1 MPVPLASIDEDTK
14 RLSADEKKEQMNL
27 DFNDEKI
34 SKKKLHELDSAD
46 IASIIE
52 TEKTEMLS
60 HDDIA
65 SKHKISTALAGRIIR
80 ANKKNKDFIKK
91 RQHKEHEDIELR
103 TAIKQLIGDW
113 DEDEDG
119 MLSLGRLQKKL
130 KEETEIVC
138 SVTTVRKIMRNEL
151 GLRFKKVK
159 QLAPQTNKLKNVL
172 CRMRYAMIML

>member
-1 MPVPLASIDEDTK
+1 
-14 RLSADEKKEQMNL
+14 
-27 DFNDEKI
+27 
-34 SKKKLHELDSAD
+34 
-46 IASIIE
+46 
-52 TEKTEMLS
+52 MLS

-113 DEDEDG
+113 DEDENG

-130 KEETEIVC
+130 KEETEIIC